1 MPTDPSEQGD
11 GATAG
16 RTPEDIERWLIDKL
30 AVELEIPASEIDPE
44 RTLQEYDVDS
54 LKAAGFVGA
63 IEAEVGTAL
72 PETILWEYPTL
83 RELADFLHGSEP
95 AQST

>member
-1 MPTDPSEQGD
+1 MATDPTDPGEGL
-11 GATAG
+11 TG
-16 RTPEDIERWLIDKL
+16 RTREEIERWLIEKL
-30 AVELEIPASEIDPE
+30 SVELEIPAEEIDPDS
-44 RTLQEYDVDS
+44 TLQEYDVDS

-63 IEAEVGTAL
+63 IEQEVGTAL

-83 RELADFLHGSEP
+83 AGLATFLHESTA